1 MFLDK
6 AGVAYDKLIVGEE
19 NKDLVAKYGVMQ
31 APTLVVVSGDEF
43 ETIANLSN
51 IKAYAEKK

>member
-6 AGVAYDKLIVGEE
+6 AGIAYDKLIVGEE
-19 NKDLVAKYGVMQ
+19 NKDLVALYGIKQ
-31 APTLVVVSGDEF
+31 APTLVVISGDSF
-43 ETIANLSN
+43 ETIPNLSN